1 MSDLCLMLSVYKS
14 FHETVKYNY
23 QGNHIYTKKTGIN
36 IPSLKSSF
44 YRTFCFSVAVLWK
57 LAAQRQKSR
66 TVSEISE

>member
-1 MSDLCLMLSVYKS
+1 MTTK
-14 FHETVKYNY
+14 EI
-23 QGNHIYTKKTGIN
+23 IYIPKKTGIN